1 VKQSLVHTT
10 QKFINNYALLEQG
23 DKILVAVSGGPDS
36 VALLHLLLALQKKYD
51 LTLILAHLEHGI
63 RGEESKNQASF
74 VHQLGER
81 LGLNCIIHYT
91 DVPQLQKI
99 SKGSLEETAR
109 VARYR
114 FLQETAYTIQANK
127 IALGHTANDQAETLL
142 MRLLRGAGIDGLS
155 AMRPTRGKNPAL
167 IRPLLNSFRRE
178 ILAFLDDQNIAFC
191 LDSTNLELSCLRNK
205 IRLQLIPLLGKEYNP
220 QILSTL
226 HRTASILGEE
236 KEWMAFEVKKNL
248 QKCLFQ
254 INKNCLCLNLH
265 TFSFFPLALQREV
278 LRQAIQHVRP
288 SQYKIDFTKVSQ
300 VLQWLKQN
308 QPVGMMSLSPALHL
322 RKQPGKLWIGEK
334 KPDVQPR
341 TKTFSYQINIP
352 GETQVPELNLRI
364 LTEIIEPSDLS
375 KNVDPEKAYLDFDR
389 LCLPLY
395 IRTRKTG
402 DRFQP
407 FGLQGTKK
415 LKKFFIDAKIP
426 REKRGEIPI
435 ISSEKEIVWVLGMRI
450 ADQFKVTQKTKKILL
465 IKKVD

>member
-1 VKQSLVHTT
+1 MKQSLVLTV
-10 QKFINNYALLEQG
+10 QEFINSYALLEQG

-36 VALLHLLLALQKKYD
+36 VALLHILLALQKKYA
-51 LTLILAHLEHGI
+51 LTLVLAHLEHGI

-81 LGLNCIIHYT
+81 LGLNCILHHI
-91 DVPQLQKI
+91 DVPGLHKI

-114 FLQETAYTIQANK
+114 FLQETAKTIRADK

-155 AMRPTRGKNPAL
+155 AMRPKREENPAL
-167 IRPLLNSFRRE
+167 IRPLLNIFRRE

-191 LDSTNLELSCLRNK
+191 LDLTNRELSCLRNK

-248 QKCLFQ
+248 QKCLSQ
-254 INKNCLCLNLH
+254 ISKNSLCLNLP
-265 TFSFFPLALQREV
+265 TFSYFPLALQREV
-278 LRQAIQHVRP
+278 LRLAIQHVRSSP
-288 SQYKIDFTKVSQ
+288 YKIDFTKVSL

-308 QPVGMMSLSPALHL
+308 QPCGMMSLSSDLHL
-322 RKQPGKLWIGEK
+322 RKQPEKLWIGEK
-334 KPDVQPR
+334 RPDAQPK
-341 TKTFSYQINIP
+341 TKIFSYQINIP

-364 LTEIIEPSDLS
+364 LTEIIKPSEKS
-375 KNVDPEKAYLDFDR
+375 KNFDPEKAYLDFDR
-389 LCLPLY
+389 VSFPLY
-395 IRTRKTG
+395 IRTRKAG

-415 LKKFFIDAKIP
+415 VKKFFIDAKIP
-426 REKRGEIPI
+426 REKRGGIPI
-435 ISSEKEIVWVLGMRI
+435 IASEKEIIWILGMRI
-450 ADQFKVTQKTKKILL
+450 ADQFKVKQKTKKILL
-465 IKKVD
+465 IKKID